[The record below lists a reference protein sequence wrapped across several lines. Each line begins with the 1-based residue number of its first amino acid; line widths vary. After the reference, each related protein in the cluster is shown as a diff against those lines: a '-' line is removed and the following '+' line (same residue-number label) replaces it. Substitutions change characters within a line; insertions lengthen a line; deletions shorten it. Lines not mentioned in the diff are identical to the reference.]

1 MDRRKLLKLGVSA
14 SVLAIAGPGTVAIA
28 QDQALTMVSIPKV
41 RAPWFNQF
49 ELGLERGGEDFG
61 VSVNQQ
67 APASADEALQVRLV
81 EDAISQGVNALIVV
95 PNNAAT
101 LVPAFTRAK
110 EQGIAVLTHES
121 PGQEGAD
128 IDIELIDNEAFGAA
142 AMDLLAERMGSEGGK
157 IVVFVGSLTVPAHN
171 IWADAA
177 LARAKEAYPGIE
189 LIAERFPVSED
200 QSLARQ
206 TTLDILTANP
216 DLKGV
221 LAFGSQGAPGAAQA
235 VQERGMAGN
244 IAVIGTTSPNQAAQY
259 IENGSMSGCIL
270 WDPGEAAYA
279 MVWLAQQI
287 LDGADVLSA
296 DTDIPGLG
304 KPMLVEG
311 NTLIYNRPLIVT
323 AENLA
328 ENNTF

>member
-1 MDRRKLLKLGVSA
+1 MKRRQFFSLAASVSA
-14 SVLAIAGPGTVAIA
+14 LALAGGWRPALA
-28 QDQALTMVSIPKV
+28 QDRLSMVSIPKV

-49 ELGLERGGEDFG
+49 EVGLKRAGEEFG
-61 VSVNQQ
+61 VDVTQQ

-101 LVPAFTRAK
+101 LVPSFKRAK

-121 PGQEGAD
+121 PAQEGAD
-128 IDIELIDNEAFGAA
+128 IDIEMIDNVAFGAT
-142 AMDLLAERMGSEGGK
+142 AMDTLVEQMGTDSGK
-157 IVVFVGSLTVPAHN
+157 IVIYVGSLTVPAHN

-177 LARAKEAYPGIE
+177 LARAAEAYPGIE
-189 LIAERFPVSED
+189 VVAERFPVSED

-206 TTLDILTANP
+206 TSLDVLTANP

-235 VQERGMAGN
+235 VKERGLIGKV
-244 IAVIGTTSPNQAAQY
+244 AVIGTTSPKQAAQY
-259 IENGSMSGCIL
+259 IRDDSLSAVVL

-279 MVWLAQQI
+279 LVYLGQQ
-287 LDGADVLSA
+287 LLQGNTGLLS
-296 DTDIPGLG
+296 TELDIPGLG
-304 KPMLVEG
+304 KPLSVEG
-311 NTLIYNRPLIVT
+311 NTIIYNRPLIVT
-323 AENLA
+323 KANLDA
-328 ENNTF
+328 NETF